1 MYKMETTENS
11 NSSVLD
17 LFIIWVGTVASHIT
31 SSELMV
37 WATIIFTI
45 LKTYVLIRDE
55 FWRDKE

>member
-1 MYKMETTENS
+1 METTENS
-11 NSSVLD
+11 NASVLD

-31 SSELMV
+31 SSDLMV

>member
-31 SSELMV
+31 SSDLMV
-37 WATIIFTI
+37 WATLIFTI

-55 FWRDKE
+55 FWKDKE

>member
-1 MYKMETTENS
+1 MD
-11 NSSVLD
+11 SVDHTQPSFTD
-17 LFIIWVGTVASHIT
+17 LLIIWAGTVLSHIT
-31 SSELMV
+31 SSDVMV

>member
-1 MYKMETTENS
+1 METTENS

-31 SSELMV
+31 SSDLMV
-37 WATIIFTI
+37 WATLIFTI
-45 LKTYVLIRDE
+45 LKTFVLIRDE

>member
-1 MYKMETTENS
+1 METTETS
-11 NSSVLD
+11 HTSALD

-31 SSELMV
+31 SSDLMV
-37 WATIIFTI
+37 WATLIFTI